1 MRRPKKRHKKFII
14 PRTTVLIFIFAA
26 LSMVLIHRLFSLQ
39 IIHGQEYADNFSI
52 MTTKTRTLKS
62 TRGNIYDRNGQVLAS
77 NELSYSITLEDSGDY
92 ANNTEKNRSLN
103 GEIYKIIQIIESNG
117 DSISSDFRISVD
129 SSGNYS
135 YDVEGTTLSRFKAD
149 VYGHSYI
156 DDLTTEEANASA
168 QQMVEDMLK
177 RYEIPYDHSDYKASE
192 LKKAQEA
199 GLPEQLTKE
208 ETLKII
214 SVRYAL
220 STTSF
225 RKYIPVTI
233 ATDASENTVAAI
245 QENKSLLEGVDVQED
260 SVRVYTD
267 SIYFAPLLG
276 YTGKISSDELAD
288 LRTENPDAG
297 YSTTSIVGK
306 SGLEKV
312 MESTLQGKDGSEK
325 VYVDYYGKVLQ
336 IGEDSKKDPVQGNNV
351 YLTIDKDLQIACY
364 KVLEQKI
371 AGVLVANIQNI
382 KTFKADENTDAS
394 TIPIPIY
401 DVYYALLNNSVI
413 DIDHFTAADASETE
427 QKIAAALERKQ
438 EEIFQKVDE
447 QLTGSDT
454 KPYKDLSEEM
464 KGYVSYIVNDLLM
477 DKTGILSETSI
488 DKNDEMY
495 KAWTKDET
503 ISLQEY
509 LTYAASQNWIDI
521 SKFSDKNTYLD
532 STEVYQELS
541 AYISDYLSTD
551 QDFSK
556 MLYKYL
562 LLDDEITGK
571 QLCTVLYEQG
581 VLSTD
586 DEDYQNFKAGNLSA
600 MDLMLH
606 KISSLE
612 ITPAQLA
619 LDPCSGSVVITDPS
633 TGETLACVSYPG
645 YDNNRLA
652 NTMDSAYYNQL
663 NTGRANI
670 FYNRATQ
677 EKTAPGSTFKMI
689 SATAGLEEGYI
700 DAYTTTYCSGSFNTV
715 TPSPKCWIYPGGHGA
730 LNVVQSLQ
738 HSCNVFYYQL
748 GYNMGID
755 SNGNYDSDLG
765 TDKLRKYAAM
775 YGLDRKSGVEIP
787 EAAPQISDEYSIQ
800 SAIGQG
806 TNNFTVSQL
815 NRYVTAVA
823 NSGTVY
829 DLTLIDKTTD
839 AAGNLIKDYSAEV
852 DSTMDEIN
860 SSTWDLIHQ
869 GMEQMVASST
879 TFTGLDF
886 SMAGKTGTAQHNEL
900 HADHVLFVGYAPAE
914 QPQLSIAVRITYGY
928 NSGYASEIGRDIAK
942 VYFNPETAGELITGS
957 AANLGEGIAG
967 D

>member
-1 MRRPKKRHKKFII
+1 MNRQAIKI
-14 PRTTVLIFIFAA
+14 LSLA
-26 LSMVLIHRLFSLQ
+26 L
-39 IIHGQEYADNFSI
+39 
-52 MTTKTRTLKS
+52 
-62 TRGNIYDRNGQVLAS
+62 VLATSSSVAFAQKVWKGTWATAVEWTGKGDMPKESLSNRSCRQIVHVSFGGEELRVKLS
-77 NELSYSITLEDSGDY
+77 NEQSKEPVEIKSVYIADTDVPSNWGINAKTVKYLKFNGK
-92 ANNTEKNRSLN
+92 KN
-103 GEIYKIIQIIESNG
+103 
-117 DSISSDFRISVD
+117 
-129 SSGNYS
+129 
-135 YDVEGTTLSRFKAD
+135 
-149 VYGHSYI
+149 
-156 DDLTTEEANASA
+156 
-168 QQMVEDMLK
+168 
-177 RYEIPYDHSDYKASE
+177 
-192 LKKAQEA
+192 
-199 GLPEQLTKE
+199 
-208 ETLKII
+208 
-214 SVRYAL
+214 
-220 STTSF
+220 
-225 RKYIPVTI
+225 VTI
-233 ATDASENTVAAI
+233 APGKAIFSDDLKYALKSGQRLTITIDYGKQTPVNATSHRGSRTTSYIVSNVKGKAVKPADAAFDKQEKADHWYNLSAIDVKTDKATPVVAILGNSITDGRGSTTNHQNRWTDFLSDALNAEKPYGVLNLGIGGNCVVQGGLSEPAMKRFDRDILGQA
-245 QENKSLLEGVDVQED
+245 GVDKLIIFEGTNDIGCCGGNYEHV
-260 SVRVYTD
+260 TD
-267 SIYFAPLLG
+267 
-276 YTGKISSDELAD
+276 
-288 LRTENPDAG
+288 
-297 YSTTSIVGK
+297 
-306 SGLEKV
+306 
-312 MESTLQGKDGSEK
+312 TL
-325 VYVDYYGKVLQ
+325 
-336 IGEDSKKDPVQGNNV
+336 
-351 YLTIDKDLQIACY
+351 IACY

-652 NTMDSAYYNQL
+652 NNMDTDYYRKL
-663 NTGRANI
+663 N
-670 FYNRATQ
+670 
-677 EKTAPGSTFKMI
+677 KDLSTPFI
-689 SATAGLEEGYI
+689 I
-700 DAYTTTYCSGSFNTV
+700 RR
-715 TPSPKCWIYPGGHGA
+715 HR
-730 LNVVQSLQ
+730 NVRHQVL
-738 HSCNVFYYQL
+738 H
-748 GYNMGID
+748 
-755 SNGNYDSDLG
+755 
-765 TDKLRKYAAM
+765 
-775 YGLDRKSGVEIP
+775 
-787 EAAPQISDEYSIQ
+787 
-800 SAIGQG
+800 
-806 TNNFTVSQL
+806 L
-815 NRYVTAVA
+815 NR
-823 NSGTVY
+823 
-829 DLTLIDKTTD
+829 
-839 AAGNLIKDYSAEV
+839 
-852 DSTMDEIN
+852 
-860 SSTWDLIHQ
+860 
-869 GMEQMVASST
+869 
-879 TFTGLDF
+879 
-886 SMAGKTGTAQHNEL
+886 
-900 HADHVLFVGYAPAE
+900 
-914 QPQLSIAVRITYGY
+914 
-928 NSGYASEIGRDIAK
+928 
-942 VYFNPETAGELITGS
+942 
-957 AANLGEGIAG
+957 
-967 D
+967 